1 MHEVVLDDC
10 QLHDVLGKRV
20 DVGVDA
26 AGLRVTAKEMK
37 REWATLELIAKKT
50 RLTLTQKFYR
60 HQLFF
65 RYDHLGTVTVDCFV
79 GR

>member
-10 QLHDVLGKRV
+10 QLHEVLGKRV

-37 REWATLELIAKKT
+37 REWATLELIAKK
-50 RLTLTQKFYR
+50 L
-60 HQLFF
+60 
-65 RYDHLGTVTVDCFV
+65 D
-79 GR
+79 